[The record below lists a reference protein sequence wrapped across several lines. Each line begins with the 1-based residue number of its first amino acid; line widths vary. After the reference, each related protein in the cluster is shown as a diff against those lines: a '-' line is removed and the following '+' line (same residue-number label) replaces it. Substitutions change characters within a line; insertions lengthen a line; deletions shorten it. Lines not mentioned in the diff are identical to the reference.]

1 MGRQMINAEQ
11 KWREAQARM
20 KAMEDK
26 EKKRRHKAIPKAIRQ
41 KVYQKYDG
49 HCAYCGRPID
59 YKDMQ
64 VDHIQAH
71 SLGGA
76 DELANYNPACR
87 MCNFYKSTM
96 NIEKFRSELKKIR
109 ERLRKVYIYKLS
121 LAYGLIE
128 ENNDNI
134 EFYFE
139 KHKKDVE

>member
-1 MGRQMINAEQ
+1 MINAEQ
-11 KWREAQARM
+11 KWCEAQARM

-26 EKKRRHKAIPKAIRQ
+26 EKKRRHKAIPRAIRQ

-49 HCAYCGRPID
+49 HCAYCGRPIN

-71 SLGGA
+71 YLGGA

-121 LAYGLIE
+121 LVYGLIE

-139 KHKKDVE
+139 KHKKE

>member
-1 MGRQMINAEQ
+1 MINAEQ
-11 KWREAQARM
+11 KWREAQERM
-20 KAMEDK
+20 KAMKDE
-26 EKKRRHKAIPKAIRQ
+26 ERKRRHKAIPKAIRQ
-41 KVYQKYDG
+41 KVYQKYGG

-64 VDHIQAH
+64 VDHIKAH
-71 SLGGA
+71 YLGGA

-139 KHKKDVE
+139 KHKKE